1 MLNENLL
8 IDSITK
14 YNPATNKD
22 LINRAFVIAE
32 IAHQNQ
38 KRRSGDPYISHP
50 LEVAK
55 ILTEYRLDDSTIIT
69 ALLHDTIEDTKL
81 TLKEVRGEFGEEI
94 ASLVDGLT
102 KIGKLDLFTKEAEQA
117 ENFRKLIL
125 AMSND
130 VRVLIVKLAD
140 RLHNMRTINFLPE
153 EKQQIIAKET
163 IEVYAPLSG
172 RLGIHSLKEELE
184 ELAFDVINPKA
195 RKIIL
200 DKLLSISSDSGELI
214 DSIKADLTKEIKK
227 NKINFT
233 IEGREKKPFSIWRKM
248 NRKSISL
255 EQLSDIYGFRIIV
268 NSIDDCYRIIGIVH
282 QKWNAIPGR
291 FKDYISTPKINDY
304 QSIHTTILG
313 PDNNRIELQIRTSSM
328 NDLAERGVAAHR
340 NYKDKSIENER
351 QNYPWLD
358 DLLEMLE
365 QGESSQDFFESTKL
379 ELFQDQVFCFTPKG
393 RIIALPIGATPI
405 DFAFEVHTDVGMKCI
420 GCRVNG
426 LNSPLYAELDNGD
439 EIEIITDDK
448 SLPPMAWEKIALTGK
463 AKIAIRRINKE
474 KIKNQYSELGK
485 QILDKLLKSST
496 DAKKIPNMK
505 DFCKKFGLKSS
516 ADLYSKIGRGEI
528 TPESIRKAFLKMKII
543 KANDDPNSA
552 FDPTINAVSIP
563 VRGFDK
569 NIPFKFADNSRV
581 VPGDKIFGV
590 IDGEEGITI
599 YSKQSKNLV
608 KYSENAAS
616 FIDLTWDIEN
626 NLTERYIARVMIDCK
641 NEVGA
646 LAKITRAIG
655 LSNANIENLKLVSR
669 SRDFYKLDIDIGVF
683 HLSHLNLVISSIR
696 KIAVVHRVIRIME

>member
-214 DSIKADLTKEIKK
+214 DSIKADLSKEIKK

-340 NYKDKSIENER
+340 NYKDKSIENEK

-426 LNSPLYAELDNGD
+426 LNAPLYAELDNGD

-505 DFCKKFGLKSS
+505 DFCKKFGLKSA

-543 KANDDPNSA
+543 KANEDPNSA

-696 KIAVVHRVIRIME
+696 KIAVAHRVVRIME

>member
-8 IDSITK
+8 IDSISK

-81 TLKEVRGEFGEEI
+81 TLKEVRSEFGEEI

-184 ELAFDVINPKA
+184 ELAFNVINPKA

-214 DSIKADLTKEIKK
+214 EGIKADLSKEIKK

-268 NSIDDCYRIIGIVH
+268 SSIDDCYRIIGIVH

-313 PDNNRIELQIRTSSM
+313 PDNNRIELQIRTLSM

-543 KANDDPNSA
+543 KANEDPNSG

-616 FIDLTWDIEN
+616 FIDLTWDIAN

>member
-214 DSIKADLTKEIKK
+214 DSIKADLSKEIKK

>member
-8 IDSITK
+8 IDSIAK

-214 DSIKADLTKEIKK
+214 DSIKADLSKEIKK

-426 LNSPLYAELDNGD
+426 LNAPLYAELDNGD

-485 QILDKLLKSST
+485 QILDKLLKSAT

-505 DFCKKFGLKSS
+505 DFCKKFGLKSA

-543 KANDDPNSA
+543 KANEDPNSA

-696 KIAVVHRVIRIME
+696 KIAVVHRVVRIME

>member
-8 IDSITK
+8 IDTITK

-81 TLKEVRGEFGEEI
+81 TLKEVRGEFGDEI
-94 ASLVDGLT
+94 ARLVDGLT

-140 RLHNMRTINFLPE
+140 RLHNMRTINYLPHD
-153 EKQQIIAKET
+153 KQQIIAKET

-200 DKLLSISSDSGELI
+200 DKLLSISSNSNELI
-214 DSIKADLTKEIKK
+214 DSINADLSSEIRRH
-227 NKINFT
+227 KINFT

-474 KIKNQYSELGK
+474 KIKNQYAELGK

-505 DFCKKFGLKSS
+505 EFCKRFGLKSS
-516 ADLYSKIGRGEI
+516 GDLYSKIGRGEI
-528 TPESIRKAFLKMKII
+528 TPEAIRKAFLKMKII
-543 KANDDPNSA
+543 KDNDDPSSA
-552 FDPTINAVSIP
+552 GDPTINAVSIP

-590 IDGEEGITI
+590 RDGDEGITI

-608 KYSENAAS
+608 KYSENASS

-696 KIAVVHRVIRIME
+696 KIGVVHRVVRIME

>member
-8 IDSITK
+8 IDTITK

-81 TLKEVRGEFGEEI
+81 TLKEVRGEFGDEI
-94 ASLVDGLT
+94 ARLVDGLT

-140 RLHNMRTINFLPE
+140 RLHNMRTINYLPHD
-153 EKQQIIAKET
+153 KQQIIAKET

-200 DKLLSISSDSGELI
+200 DKLLSISSDSNELI
-214 DSIKADLTKEIKK
+214 DSINADLSSEIRRH
-227 NKINFT
+227 KINFT

-340 NYKDKSIENER
+340 KYKDKSIENER

-474 KIKNQYSELGK
+474 KIKNQYAELGK

-505 DFCKKFGLKSS
+505 EFCKKFGLKSS
-516 ADLYSKIGRGEI
+516 GDLYSKIGRGEI
-528 TPESIRKAFLKMKII
+528 TPEAIRKAFIKMKII
-543 KANDDPNSA
+543 KDNDDPSSA
-552 FDPTINAVSIP
+552 GDPTINAVSIP

-590 IDGEEGITI
+590 RDGDEGITI

-608 KYSENAAS
+608 KYSEKASS

-696 KIAVVHRVIRIME
+696 KIGVVHRVVRIME

>member
-214 DSIKADLTKEIKK
+214 DSIKADLSKEIKK

-426 LNSPLYAELDNGD
+426 LNAPLYAELDNGD

-505 DFCKKFGLKSS
+505 DFCKKFGLKSA

-543 KANDDPNSA
+543 KANEDPNSA

-581 VPGDKIFGV
+581 VPGDKIFG
-590 IDGEEGITI
+590 
-599 YSKQSKNLV
+599 
-608 KYSENAAS
+608 
-616 FIDLTWDIEN
+616 
-626 NLTERYIARVMIDCK
+626 
-641 NEVGA
+641 
-646 LAKITRAIG
+646 
-655 LSNANIENLKLVSR
+655 
-669 SRDFYKLDIDIGVF
+669 
-683 HLSHLNLVISSIR
+683 
-696 KIAVVHRVIRIME
+696 

>member
-8 IDSITK
+8 IDSIAK

-214 DSIKADLTKEIKK
+214 DSIKADLSKEIKK

-233 IEGREKKPFSIWRKM
+233 VEGREKKPFSIWRKM

-426 LNSPLYAELDNGD
+426 LNAPLYAELDNGD

-505 DFCKKFGLKSS
+505 DFCKKFGLKSA

-543 KANDDPNSA
+543 KANEDPNSA

-696 KIAVVHRVIRIME
+696 KIAVVHRVVRIME

>member
-214 DSIKADLTKEIKK
+214 DSIKADLSKEIKK

-485 QILDKLLKSST
+485 QILEKLLKSST
-496 DAKKIPNMK
+496 DEKKIPNMK

-581 VPGDKIFGV
+581 VPGDKIIGV

>member
-214 DSIKADLTKEIKK
+214 DSIKADLSKEIKK

-426 LNSPLYAELDNGD
+426 LNAPLYAELDNGD

-505 DFCKKFGLKSS
+505 DFCKKFGLKSA

-528 TPESIRKAFLKMKII
+528 TPESIRKAFLKMKIV
-543 KANDDPNSA
+543 KANEDPNSA

-599 YSKQSKNLV
+599 YSKQSKNLA

-696 KIAVVHRVIRIME
+696 KIAVVHRVVRIME

>member
-214 DSIKADLTKEIKK
+214 DSIKADLSKEIKK

-426 LNSPLYAELDNGD
+426 LNAPLYAELDNGD

-505 DFCKKFGLKSS
+505 DFCKKFGLKSA

-543 KANDDPNSA
+543 KANEDPNSV

>member
-214 DSIKADLTKEIKK
+214 DSIKADLSKEIKK

-233 IEGREKKPFSIWRKM
+233 IEGREKKPFSIWSKM

>member
-200 DKLLSISSDSGELI
+200 DKLLSISSDTGELI
-214 DSIKADLTKEIKK
+214 DSIKADLSKEIKK

-426 LNSPLYAELDNGD
+426 LNAPLYAELDNGD

-485 QILDKLLKSST
+485 QILDELLKSST

-505 DFCKKFGLKSS
+505 DFCKKFGLKSA

-543 KANDDPNSA
+543 KANEDPNSA
-552 FDPTINAVSIP
+552 SDPTINAVSIP

-696 KIAVVHRVIRIME
+696 KIAVVHRVVRIME

>member
-55 ILTEYRLDDSTIIT
+55 ILTEYRLDDATIIT

-200 DKLLSISSDSGELI
+200 EKLLSISSDSGELI
-214 DSIKADLTKEIKK
+214 DSIKADLSKEIKK

-233 IEGREKKPFSIWRKM
+233 VEGREKKPFSIWRKM

>member
-214 DSIKADLTKEIKK
+214 DSIKADLSKEIKK

-340 NYKDKSIENER
+340 NYKDKSIENEK

-426 LNSPLYAELDNGD
+426 LNAPLYAELDNGD

-505 DFCKKFGLKSS
+505 DFCKKFGLKSA

-543 KANDDPNSA
+543 KANEDPNSA

-696 KIAVVHRVIRIME
+696 KIAVVHRVVRIME

>member
-94 ASLVDGLT
+94 ASLFDGLT

-214 DSIKADLTKEIKK
+214 DSIKADLSKEIKK

-426 LNSPLYAELDNGD
+426 LNAPLYAELDNGD

-505 DFCKKFGLKSS
+505 DFCKKFGLKSA

-543 KANDDPNSA
+543 KANEDPNSA

-683 HLSHLNLVISSIR
+683 HLSHLNLVIS
-696 KIAVVHRVIRIME
+696 

>member
-22 LINRAFVIAE
+22 LINRAFVIAD

-140 RLHNMRTINFLPE
+140 RLHNMRTINFLPD

-214 DSIKADLTKEIKK
+214 DSIKADLSKEIKK

-426 LNSPLYAELDNGD
+426 VNSPLYAELDNGD
-439 EIEIITDDK
+439 EIEIVTDDK

-543 KANDDPNSA
+543 KANEDPNSG

>member
-153 EKQQIIAKET
+153 EKQKIIAKET

-214 DSIKADLTKEIKK
+214 DSIKADLSKEIKK

-426 LNSPLYAELDNGD
+426 LNAPLYAELDNGD

-505 DFCKKFGLKSS
+505 DFCKKFGLKSA

-543 KANDDPNSA
+543 KANEDPNSA

-696 KIAVVHRVIRIME
+696 KIAVVHRVVRIME

>member
-214 DSIKADLTKEIKK
+214 DSIKADLSKEIKK

-351 QNYPWLD
+351 QSYPWLD

>member
-214 DSIKADLTKEIKK
+214 DSIKADLSKEIKK

-696 KIAVVHRVIRIME
+696 KIAVVHRVVRIME

>member
-214 DSIKADLTKEIKK
+214 DSIKADLSKEIKK

-340 NYKDKSIENER
+340 NYKDKSIENEK

-505 DFCKKFGLKSS
+505 DFCKKFGLKSA

-543 KANDDPNSA
+543 KANEDPNSA

-696 KIAVVHRVIRIME
+696 KIAVVHRVVRIME

>member
-1 MLNENLL
+1 
-8 IDSITK
+8 
-14 YNPATNKD
+14 
-22 LINRAFVIAE
+22 
-32 IAHQNQ
+32 
-38 KRRSGDPYISHP
+38 RRSGDPYISHP

-214 DSIKADLTKEIKK
+214 DSIKADLSKEIKK

-485 QILDKLLKSST
+485 QILEKLLKSST
-496 DAKKIPNMK
+496 DEKKIPNMK

>member
-214 DSIKADLTKEIKK
+214 DSIKADLSKEIKK

-340 NYKDKSIENER
+340 NYKDKSIENEK

-365 QGESSQDFFESTKL
+365 QGESSEDFFESTKL

-426 LNSPLYAELDNGD
+426 LNAPLYAELDNGD

-505 DFCKKFGLKSS
+505 DFCKKFGLKSA

-543 KANDDPNSA
+543 KANEDPNSA

-696 KIAVVHRVIRIME
+696 KIAVVHRVVRIME

>member
-200 DKLLSISSDSGELI
+200 EKLLSISSDSGELI
-214 DSIKADLTKEIKK
+214 DSIKADLSKEIKK

-496 DAKKIPNMK
+496 DEKKIPNMK
-505 DFCKKFGLKSS
+505 DFCKKFGIKSS

>member
-81 TLKEVRGEFGEEI
+81 TLKEVRGEFGDEI

-102 KIGKLDLFTKEAEQA
+102 KIGKLDLFSKEAEQA

-140 RLHNMRTINFLPE
+140 RLHNMRTINYLPE
-153 EKQQIIAKET
+153 EKQKIIAKET

-184 ELAFDVINPKA
+184 ELAFDIINPKA

-200 DKLLSISSDSGELI
+200 GKLLSISADSGELI
-214 DSIKADLTKEIKK
+214 NSIKADLSKEISRH
-227 NKINFT
+227 NINFT

-340 NYKDKSIENER
+340 HYKDKSIENEK

-463 AKIAIRRINKE
+463 AKLAIRRINKE

-505 DFCKKFGLKSS
+505 EFCKKFGLKSS

-528 TPESIRKAFLKMKII
+528 TPEAIRKAFLKIKII
-543 KANDDPNSA
+543 KDNNDPNTA
-552 FDPTINAVSIP
+552 DPTINAVSIP

-569 NIPFKFADNSRV
+569 AIPFKFADNSRV

-590 IDGEEGITI
+590 IDEEEGITI

-608 KYSENAAS
+608 KYTENTAS
-616 FIDLTWDIEN
+616 LIDLTWDIEN
-626 NLTERYIARVMIDCK
+626 NLTERYIARVIIDCK

-669 SRDFYKLDIDIGVF
+669 SRDFYKLDIDVGVF

-696 KIAVVHRVIRIME
+696 KIGVVHRVVRIME

>member
-214 DSIKADLTKEIKK
+214 DSIKADLSKEIKK

-552 FDPTINAVSIP
+552 FDPTVNAVSIP

>member
-8 IDSITK
+8 IDTITK

-81 TLKEVRGEFGEEI
+81 TLKEVRVEFGDEI
-94 ASLVDGLT
+94 ARLVDGLT

-140 RLHNMRTINFLPE
+140 RLHNMRTINYLPHD
-153 EKQQIIAKET
+153 KQQIIAKET

-200 DKLLSISSDSGELI
+200 DKLLSISSNSNELI
-214 DSIKADLTKEIKK
+214 DSINADLSSEIRRH
-227 NKINFT
+227 KINFT

-365 QGESSQDFFESTKL
+365 QGES
-379 ELFQDQVFCFTPKG
+379 
-393 RIIALPIGATPI
+393 
-405 DFAFEVHTDVGMKCI
+405 
-420 GCRVNG
+420 
-426 LNSPLYAELDNGD
+426 
-439 EIEIITDDK
+439 
-448 SLPPMAWEKIALTGK
+448 
-463 AKIAIRRINKE
+463 
-474 KIKNQYSELGK
+474 
-485 QILDKLLKSST
+485 
-496 DAKKIPNMK
+496 
-505 DFCKKFGLKSS
+505 
-516 ADLYSKIGRGEI
+516 
-528 TPESIRKAFLKMKII
+528 
-543 KANDDPNSA
+543 
-552 FDPTINAVSIP
+552 
-563 VRGFDK
+563 
-569 NIPFKFADNSRV
+569 
-581 VPGDKIFGV
+581 
-590 IDGEEGITI
+590 
-599 YSKQSKNLV
+599 
-608 KYSENAAS
+608 
-616 FIDLTWDIEN
+616 
-626 NLTERYIARVMIDCK
+626 
-641 NEVGA
+641 
-646 LAKITRAIG
+646 
-655 LSNANIENLKLVSR
+655 
-669 SRDFYKLDIDIGVF
+669 
-683 HLSHLNLVISSIR
+683 
-696 KIAVVHRVIRIME
+696 

>member
-50 LEVAK
+50 LEVAI

-81 TLKEVRGEFGEEI
+81 TLKEVRGECGEEI

-214 DSIKADLTKEIKK
+214 DSIKADLSKEIKK

-426 LNSPLYAELDNGD
+426 LNAPLYAELDNGD

-505 DFCKKFGLKSS
+505 DFCKKFGLKSA

-552 FDPTINAVSIP
+552 FDPTVNAVSIP

-696 KIAVVHRVIRIME
+696 KIAVVHRVVRIME

>member
-214 DSIKADLTKEIKK
+214 DSIKADLSKEIKK

-340 NYKDKSIENER
+340 NYKDKSIENEK

-365 QGESSQDFFESTKL
+365 QGESSEDFFESTKL

-426 LNSPLYAELDNGD
+426 LNAPLYAELDNGD

-485 QILDKLLKSST
+485 QILGKLLKSST

-505 DFCKKFGLKSS
+505 DFCKKFGLKSA

-543 KANDDPNSA
+543 KANEDPNSA

-696 KIAVVHRVIRIME
+696 KIAVVHRVVRIME

>member
-81 TLKEVRGEFGEEI
+81 NLKEVRGEFGEEI

-214 DSIKADLTKEIKK
+214 DSIKADLSKEIKK

-426 LNSPLYAELDNGD
+426 LNAPLYAELDNGD

-505 DFCKKFGLKSS
+505 DFCKKFGLKSA

-543 KANDDPNSA
+543 KANEDPNSA

-696 KIAVVHRVIRIME
+696 KIAVVHRVVRIME